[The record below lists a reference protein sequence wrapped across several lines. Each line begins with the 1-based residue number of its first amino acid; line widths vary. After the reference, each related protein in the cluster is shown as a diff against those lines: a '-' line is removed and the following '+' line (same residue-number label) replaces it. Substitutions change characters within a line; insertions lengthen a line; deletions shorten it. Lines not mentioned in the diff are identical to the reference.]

1 MRHEPGFAAAIEFGD
16 SSYQTIRTDSSWR
29 ALADLS
35 FGARDQAWASIEE
48 HIDARKGVNPYSD
61 EFAMGEW
68 PAAVPVGGPEFFPVW
83 PRTTPHQSETPRD
96 WSGNVLQFPIVLSKG
111 QDLQFTL
118 PEIVQG
124 NHLLEFD
131 AQEGSELETSYLLP
145 EGEQCGSS
153 TYIARAGLQT
163 WLGGD
168 TFAFN
173 QLAIRL
179 ISGAVTLHAA
189 KAIEVRYPFI
199 RVGSFQCS
207 DPMLTQLWQICARS
221 LELLSEDAYV
231 DCADRERVEWTDN
244 TPPAFDCTRVMMRG
258 PDANGATYWGDNR
271 LLKALLRRI
280 ALTQQPDGQ
289 MKAHSCSERWDIH
302 AIMEDR
308 SCDWVIQLREYFES
322 SQDVAFVKELWPNLT
337 RLLHWFLDHR
347 TERGLVQAREWE
359 VWDNPLRYQV
369 CEGAG
374 LNALVFRALCD
385 AAYLGKQV
393 GEISR
398 AVEFDLAARSLREE
412 YNKLLWNSREGAYYS
427 GLFGSGSKTAEQLN
441 GKLFPGPIIDGRYK
455 PTVQAEL
462 IAMYCGIVP
471 RDRLAPLREWV
482 LAHLDEINGIMTHH
496 YLFDALSKIGAKEM
510 DKEILTRIRTAWRDQ
525 VSSPWQTTWESQHG
539 GSKIHI
545 YGMVPGFWLTA
556 YMLGARRVGP
566 VSERTILVEPRCG
579 DLQWAKG
586 IAVTEFG
593 PVEMDWRV
601 TNDGEINL
609 SCSCPTNCKTKLRL
623 YGHGE
628 ERQIYV
634 DGQHRLSRIDQSF
647 VEIYLLPGRHKIQ
660 Y

>member
-1 MRHEPGFAAAIEFGD
+1 
-16 SSYQTIRTDSSWR
+16 
-29 ALADLS
+29 
-35 FGARDQAWASIEE
+35 
-48 HIDARKGVNPYSD
+48 
-61 EFAMGEW
+61 
-68 PAAVPVGGPEFFPVW
+68 
-83 PRTTPHQSETPRD
+83 
-96 WSGNVLQFPIVLSKG
+96 
-111 QDLQFTL
+111 
-118 PEIVQG
+118 
-124 NHLLEFD
+124 
-131 AQEGSELETSYLLP
+131 
-145 EGEQCGSS
+145 
-153 TYIARAGLQT
+153 
-163 WLGGD
+163 
-168 TFAFN
+168 
-173 QLAIRL
+173 
-179 ISGAVTLHAA
+179 
-189 KAIEVRYPFI
+189 
-199 RVGSFQCS
+199 
-207 DPMLTQLWQICARS
+207 
-221 LELLSEDAYV
+221 
-231 DCADRERVEWTDN
+231 
-244 TPPAFDCTRVMMRG
+244 
-258 PDANGATYWGDNR
+258 
-271 LLKALLRRI
+271 
-280 ALTQQPDGQ
+280 
-289 MKAHSCSERWDIH
+289 
-302 AIMEDR
+302 
-308 SCDWVIQLREYFES
+308 
-322 SQDVAFVKELWPNLT
+322 
-337 RLLHWFLDHR
+337 
-347 TERGLVQAREWE
+347 
-359 VWDNPLRYQV
+359 
-369 CEGAG
+369 